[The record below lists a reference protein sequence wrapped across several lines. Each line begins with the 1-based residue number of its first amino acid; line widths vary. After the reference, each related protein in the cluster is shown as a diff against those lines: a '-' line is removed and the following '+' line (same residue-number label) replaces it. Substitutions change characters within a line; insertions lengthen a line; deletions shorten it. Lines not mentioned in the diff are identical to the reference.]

1 MANIV
6 TTSNFKP
13 EVLVQA
19 GHRLL
24 STPTARAIHKLPA
37 QMYEMK
43 SRAGT
48 TVRYRRINNL
58 PNATVPIGNSGQNP
72 PPIIPTM
79 VDIDTTPQLYGQY
92 MYVNEQV
99 VLQNE
104 EDVIKN
110 FSIRLGVSMRLSEDR
125 LMRDMLAGTA
135 SAVNAVGGNNGD
147 NPTQVTVSDC
157 SAVTSALLAADA
169 LTVLDSIEGEDRYG
183 TAPVPNSFFALAHVN
198 ITKDL
203 DALGNDFTRTIRYP
217 SQVNI
222 LKPEYGSVGQ
232 LRFLVSSAGSL
243 STAASRNGR
252 TVMNVFCVGI
262 EAIACIYANEFSSEF
277 IYLPKEFS
285 GGLAQ
290 NVTLGMKF
298 FESPRI
304 LNDLWVLN
312 MRCTAAI

>member
-1 MANIV
+1 MNIV
-6 TTSNFKP
+6 TTSNYKP

-24 STPTARAIHKLPA
+24 STPTARMIHKLPA

-48 TVRYRRINNL
+48 TVRYRRIDNL
-58 PNATVPIGNSGQNP
+58 PPATVPLGNSGQNP
-72 PPIIPTM
+72 PPVVPTM
-79 VDIDTTPQLYGQY
+79 MDTDVTPQLYGQY

-125 LMRDMLAGTA
+125 LMRDMLAA
-135 SAVNAVGGNNGD
+135 SASSINAVGGSNGD
-147 NPTQVTVSDC
+147 NPTNITVSDV
-157 SAVTSALLAADA
+157 SAVTTALLSADA
-169 LTVLDSIEGEDRYG
+169 LTVLDSVEGENRYG
-183 TAPVPNSFFALAHVN
+183 TAPVPNSFFALAHTSL
-198 ITKDL
+198 IKDL

-232 LRFLVSSAGSL
+232 LRFLVSSQGSI
-243 STAASRNGR
+243 APKASRLGR
-252 TVMNVFCVGI
+252 DVLNIFCVGI

-290 NVTLGMKF
+290 NVTMGMKF
-298 FESPRI
+298 FEAPAI
-304 LNDLWVLN
+304 LNDLWVSTLKV
-312 MRCTAAI
+312 TSAV